1 MDLAYDV
8 NTDFGLLVGGGGRLL
23 SAQIVGLLAII
34 AWTIAFMGPMYVGLH
49 CCGQLRVRAKDEK
62 RGLDFHQHGGVTQL
76 EENRRLA
83 VANKVCLMISNN
95 AKTRVYMYACMY
107 VCMYLCVY
115 VCLYTLFDLSVSP
128 LQNNTATK
136 PNCLDQRD
144 GTYRWK
150 RSMTP

>member
-95 AKTRVYMYACMY
+95 AKTRVYIYACMYDACIYACMY
-107 VCMYLCVY
+107 V
-115 VCLYTLFDLSVSP
+115 YTHFLISPFSP

-136 PNCLDQRD
+136 PKCFTKETAHTDGSDQ
-144 GTYRWK
+144 
-150 RSMTP
+150 